1 MFIELTISNT
11 KQLINAYELSYIR
24 PFKDGENEVCV
35 IKIKDSSESRI
46 GESYE
51 EVKALLYNAGVFS
64 PDGAEDDDDDDFDD
78 DDEDEDEEEEEEE
91 EDEDEE

>member
-24 PFKDGENEVCV
+24 PFKEGETEVCV

-64 PDGAEDDDDDDFDD
+64 PDGEDDDDDDDDDDDFDD
-78 DDEDEDEEEEEEE
+78 DDEDEDEEEE
-91 EDEDEE
+91 DEE